1 MISRR
6 RVLQAAAAS
15 PSLALL
21 PGVAGAAADQTDVT
35 PTAAGTSVGGGAT
48 TEPGSGI
55 IGVSVSWLGTPDD
68 TPVAEVRS
76 RIGGVWGEPVVL
88 RSDHDHGPASVDG
101 RLHSHPVLEPAADAF
116 SVTPIGRTTDLRRH
130 DVTAGPAPLTTQAG
144 GLSTIEPIP
153 GLRIIE
159 RSDWTSRSR
168 RDTVDC
174 TLRSSVY
181 GLGCRVDVALRHAV
195 VHHTVNSNDY
205 AASSVPSLL
214 RGIQNHHMDTR
225 GWDDI
230 AYNFIVDR
238 FGRIWHARE
247 GDPYQPITGGHTLG
261 FNAES
266 VGVAVLGTYTSATAP
281 QAVVDAIGVLLG
293 WKLGRAGVD
302 PLGTT
307 LARSSGGTRVPAG
320 TFAEVPAVAG
330 HRHHQQTACP
340 GDRLDARVPEIRST
354 AAELVPVFGFVEP
367 EYSPT
372 SIVVDGW
379 ALERFDQNRTVA
391 IDISVDGGTPTTIT
405 ADRANAWVASRYSG
419 GDRHGF
425 RRTVPIDLDTDRI
438 VVAARAADG
447 RTATL
452 MDLKLFATFIDVES
466 WKYFAPGVKWMR
478 ANGLTYGTRPGL
490 FEPMNEMN
498 RAQMA
503 TFLHRFMDAPPP
515 TGPAPF
521 VDVDP
526 GSYYETAVD
535 WLHGTG
541 ITTGTTATTYGG
553 SEPVSRAQM
562 ATFLWRL
569 CGEQSAPRG
578 PFVDI
583 PRTAYYARAVDWLYA
598 VGVTTG
604 KGPQHFVPDDPVT
617 RGQMATF
624 LYRLA
629 TTPAAWTVT
638 RPPSVVDV

>member
-6 RVLQAAAAS
+6 RVLQAAAVS

-21 PGVAGAAADQTDVT
+21 PGVAGAASDHTT
-35 PTAAGTSVGGGAT
+35 GTAPGVAVGEGAT
-48 TEPGSGI
+48 TTPGSGAV
-55 IGVSVSWLGTPDD
+55 GVSVSWRGPADD
-68 TPVAEVRS
+68 TPVAEVRA
-76 RIGGVWGEPVVL
+76 RVGGTWGDPIVL
-88 RSDHDHGPASVDG
+88 RSDHEHGPPSADG
-101 RLHSHPVLEPAADAF
+101 RLHSRAVIEPGADAF
-116 SVTPIGRTTDLRRH
+116 SVTPIGRPDDLRRH
-130 DVTAGPAPLTTQAG
+130 DIDGGPAPLVPQAG
-144 GLSTIEPIP
+144 ESTVEPIP
-153 GLRIIE
+153 GLSIIE
-159 RSDWTSRSR
+159 RGNWTSRSR

-205 AASSVPSLL
+205 SASAVPSML

-230 AYNFIVDR
+230 AYNFVVDR

-247 GDPYQPITGGHTLG
+247 GDPSQPITGGHTLG

-307 LARSSGGTRVPAG
+307 LARSSGGDRVPAG

-340 GDRLDARVPEIRST
+340 GDRLNARIPEIRST

-372 SIVVDGW
+372 SVVVDGW
-379 ALERFDQNRTVA
+379 ALERFDQTRTVA
-391 IDISVDGGTPTTIT
+391 IDIAVDGGAPVTIA
-405 ADRANAWVASRYSG
+405 ADRSNDWVAARYSG

-425 RRTVPIDLDTDRI
+425 RRTVPIDLDTQRI
-438 VVAARAADG
+438 VVTARAADG

-478 ANGLTYGTRPGL
+478 ANGLTYGTMPGL

-503 TFLHRFMDAPPP
+503 TFLHRFMDSPSPA
-515 TGPAPF
+515 GPAPF

-526 GSYYETAVD
+526 GSFYETAVD
-535 WLHGTG
+535 WLYGTG

-553 SEPVSRAQM
+553 VELVSRGQM

-569 CGEQSAPRG
+569 CGEQAAPRA
-578 PFVDI
+578 PFVDV
-583 PRTAYYARAVDWLYA
+583 PRSAFYARAVDWLYA
-598 VGVTTG
+598 MGITTG

-624 LYRLA
+624 LHRLA

-638 RPPSVVDV
+638 PPPSVVG